1 MNKQV
6 LVLAAALLAG
16 AIASP
21 ALADVNVTATIDK
34 TKTITVTE
42 TISVTKVVVIDAH
55 VDMTNAPNA
64 AEAMALANITN
75 QNNRVDRTIDPAI
88 VTGDNVRSSNDP
100 ITRTAT
106 MTGSVTGNHG
116 AVGVNQDSGDNAN
129 QANLIAFGFTQ
140 NGQAFT
146 NAQASVDQVNTGNV
160 VDWGPALTTAGPAV
174 ADPINITALI
184 DTSINTNTGIV
195 GVNQNAGNMN
205 NQTNAVALAAG
216 VNVDASGTGAG
227 VALAESDL
235 GQENSGNTV
244 TEINATKSAQIHT
257 SVNGNIGIVGVNQ
270 AVGNNGN
277 QSNVVSVAATFN

>member
-55 VDMTNAPNA
+55 VDMTNAPTA

-75 QNNRVDRTIDPAI
+75 QNNTVDRTIDPAALSA
-88 VTGDNVRSSNDP
+88 NVLSSNNP

-160 VDWGPALTTAGPAV
+160 VDWGPNPTSISGAV

-235 GQENSGNTV
+235 GQENSHNTV
-244 TEINATKSAQIHT
+244 TEINATKSAQIHS